1 MLLALACATV
11 GVVTYLAV
19 QNSLARELDSNLQT
33 ATGLAYDCRHPNG
46 DDGASGQPGSADSDD
61 ARGASPTVAPSP
73 AGANPTPGNLS
84 TCQGLAEG
92 TFVAAVGHK
101 QALASVI
108 GDPSYRLSAAD
119 QQTLRG
125 ITPSLATHP
134 GSGPGSQYFLP
145 TTRDLSGAGG
155 TFLLTAVSD
164 PDGDGTVY
172 ITGLPLSQLHDL
184 LRDVALAEA
193 TVFGAVLLLA
203 GAGGTLWVRFSLRP
217 LRRVAATASQV
228 AELPLESDQV
238 ELPAGVPDT
247 DPATETGQLGLAFN
261 RMLGHVQT
269 ALRRRAA
276 SEARLRRFAA
286 DASHELRTPLSAI
299 RGYAELALRHPGDSP
314 EQVTHAL
321 GRVLSESTRM
331 SDLVDELLLLAR
343 LDAGRPLAS
352 EPVDMTRLVIDATSD
367 AQVAR
372 RDHRWVLEL
381 PDDPV
386 LVSGD
391 EHRLHQVLANV
402 LSNAGKHTPDGATVT
417 VRVDDTLPD
426 AGAAPAAQTVRRGTI
441 PPPPRLVVSVTDN
454 GPGIPPDLLPDLFE
468 RFTRADTSR
477 SHTTNTSSTGLGLAI
492 VDAVV
497 AAHGGAVLV
506 TSRPGLTSFA
516 IALPRLTEPARPS
529 PPAGPS
535 NVTRNG
541 PASPNRRRWPPRLGS
556 LAPPPAQRRW
566 HARYTPY
573 VSRCY
578 PARAEGLDYCA
589 GGFNRSLQRF
599 SVSGGCCGEGR
610 ASGGAERGS
619 GAFLGRDPV
628 GAGRGR
634 RRRGGGG
641 GQTRGSSGS
650 GSGRRGGAGGR
661 GGGAGAVA
669 VAGGAGGDRGGP
681 GAGAGAAGARQ
692 AAGAPG
698 VDGEPG
704 DRAEPEPDARVPGG
718 PGAGARGA
726 AGAVP
731 KPAKLAAAG
740 GCGSGYRPS

>member
-1 MLLALACATV
+1 MRVHPRARVLPRTLRGRLIAGLLVLLALAGATV

-46 DDGASGQPGSADSDD
+46 DDGASGQPGPADSDD
-61 ARGASPTVAPSP
+61 ARGATPTSTLSP
-73 AGANPTPGNLS
+73 AGANPSPVNLS
-84 TCQGLAEG
+84 RCLGLAEG

-101 QALASVI
+101 QVI
-108 GDPSYRLSAAD
+108 ATVVGDTSYRLSAAD
-119 QQTLRG
+119 EQTLRG

-184 LRDVALAEA
+184 LRDVALTEA
-193 TVFGAVLLLA
+193 AVFGAVLLLA

-314 EQVTHAL
+314 EEVTHAL

-372 RDHRWVLEL
+372 RGHRWVLEL

-386 LVSGD
+386 LVTGD

-417 VRVDDTLPD
+417 VRVGDTLPD
-426 AGAAPAAQTVRRGTI
+426 AGAAPAAQTVRRGVL

-477 SHTTNTSSTGLGLAI
+477 SRTTSASSTGLGLAI

-506 TSRPGLTSFA
+506 TSGPGRTSFA
-516 IALPRLTEPARPS
+516 IALPRLTEPA
-529 PPAGPS
+529 
-535 NVTRNG
+535 
-541 PASPNRRRWPPRLGS
+541 WPP
-556 LAPPPAQRRW
+556 PPNPTQQRRPLPT
-566 HARYTPY
+566 H
-573 VSRCY
+573 
-578 PARAEGLDYCA
+578 
-589 GGFNRSLQRF
+589 
-599 SVSGGCCGEGR
+599 
-610 ASGGAERGS
+610 
-619 GAFLGRDPV
+619 
-628 GAGRGR
+628 
-634 RRRGGGG
+634 
-641 GQTRGSSGS
+641 
-650 GSGRRGGAGGR
+650 
-661 GGGAGAVA
+661 
-669 VAGGAGGDRGGP
+669 
-681 GAGAGAAGARQ
+681 
-692 AAGAPG
+692 
-698 VDGEPG
+698 
-704 DRAEPEPDARVPGG
+704 
-718 PGAGARGA
+718 
-726 AGAVP
+726 
-731 KPAKLAAAG
+731 KP
-740 GCGSGYRPS
+740 

>member
-1 MLLALACATV
+1 MSVLPRIRVVPRTLRGRLIAGLLVLLTVACATV
-11 GVVTYLAV
+11 GLVTYLAV
-19 QNSLARELDSNLQT
+19 QNSLARELNNNLQT
-33 ATGLAYDCRHPNG
+33 ATGLAYDCFDPNG
-46 DDGASGQPGSADSDD
+46 GAGIGPRPGPADPAGTGHPSST
-61 ARGASPTVAPSP
+61 GALPP
-73 AGANPTPGNLS
+73 AGAHPIPGNLS
-84 TCQGLAEG
+84 MCQGLAAG
-92 TFVAAVGHK
+92 TFVAVVGRN
-101 QALASVI
+101 QATAKVI
-108 GDPSYRLSAAD
+108 DDTSYRLTAAD
-119 QQTLRG
+119 ERTLRT
-125 ITPSLATHP
+125 ITPWPAPHP
-134 GSGPGSQYFLP
+134 GSAPGTQGFQT
-145 TTRDLSGAGG
+145 TTRDLGGAGG

-164 PDGDGTVY
+164 PDGDGVVY
-172 ITGLPLSQLHDL
+172 ITGLPLSHLHDL

-193 TVFGAVLLLA
+193 AVFAAVLLLA

-228 AELPLESDQV
+228 AELPLDSDEV

-247 DPATETGQLGLAFN
+247 DPATETGQVGLAFN

-314 EQVTHAL
+314 EEVTHAL

-331 SDLVDELLLLAR
+331 SVLVDELLLLAR

-372 RDHRWVLEL
+372 PGHRWLLEL

-417 VRVDDTLPD
+417 VRVGDTLPD
-426 AGAAPAAQTVRRGTI
+426 AAADAAAAQTVRRGTL

-477 SHTTNTSSTGLGLAI
+477 SPTTSAASTGLGLAI

-516 IALPRLTEPARPS
+516 IALPRLAEPS
-529 PPAGPS
+529 WPPA
-535 NVTRNG
+535 
-541 PASPNRRRWPPRLGS
+541 PA
-556 LAPPPAQRRW
+556 PAQQRR
-566 HARYTPY
+566 PL
-573 VSRCY
+573 
-578 PARAEGLDYCA
+578 P
-589 GGFNRSLQRF
+589 
-599 SVSGGCCGEGR
+599 
-610 ASGGAERGS
+610 
-619 GAFLGRDPV
+619 
-628 GAGRGR
+628 
-634 RRRGGGG
+634 
-641 GQTRGSSGS
+641 TR
-650 GSGRRGGAGGR
+650 
-661 GGGAGAVA
+661 
-669 VAGGAGGDRGGP
+669 
-681 GAGAGAAGARQ
+681 
-692 AAGAPG
+692 
-698 VDGEPG
+698 
-704 DRAEPEPDARVPGG
+704 
-718 PGAGARGA
+718 
-726 AGAVP
+726 
-731 KPAKLAAAG
+731 KP
-740 GCGSGYRPS
+740 